1 MKTNT
6 TKLETRA
13 NVTSTTETAVERKIR
28 TKVRRRNRVK
38 GALLNYLMIAYFLI
52 YAIVYPIR
60 IDMLNFGNLTNV
72 EKVKE
77 LLTFFGLSIPFVVI
91 FFNSIVRDSKN
102 SKKRKGNK

>member
-6 TKLETRA
+6 TKFETRA
-13 NVTSTTETAVERKIR
+13 NVTSTTETAVQRKIR

-102 SKKRKGNK
+102 SKNRKRK

>member
-6 TKLETRA
+6 TKFETRA

-52 YAIVYPIR
+52 YAILYPIR

-102 SKKRKGNK
+102 SKNRKRK

>member
-6 TKLETRA
+6 TKFETRA

-60 IDMLNFGNLTNV
+60 IDILNFGNLTNV

-102 SKKRKGNK
+102 SKNRKRK

>member
-6 TKLETRA
+6 TKFETRA

-52 YAIVYPIR
+52 YAILYPIR

-102 SKKRKGNK
+102 SKNRKRR

>member
-6 TKLETRA
+6 TKFETRA

-102 SKKRKGNK
+102 NKNRKRK

>member
-6 TKLETRA
+6 TKFGTRA

-102 SKKRKGNK
+102 SKNRKRK